1 MSSGA
6 LAGTDSGR
14 NIPRSSREG
23 RLNHV
28 GVLVGASVGVARL
41 GTSGRVG
48 RSIAGV
54 GVARVGV
61 PGSRVGV
68 GPWNGSGS
76 CESGKEESRDDFE
89 LHIDCFFLVVV
100 CSED

>member
-48 RSIAGV
+48 GSISGV

-76 CESGKEESRDDFE
+76 CESGEEESRDDFE
-89 LHIDCFFLVVV
+89 LHVDCFFFLL
-100 CSED
+100 

>member
-14 NIPRSSREG
+14 NIPRTSREG

-28 GVLVGASVGVARL
+28 GVLVNASVGVARL

-48 RSIAGV
+48 RSIPGV

-68 GPWNGSGS
+68 GPWDGSGS
-76 CESGKEESRDDFE
+76 CKSGKEESRDDFE
-89 LHIDCFFLVVV
+89 LHIYCFFFWLL
-100 CSED
+100 